1 MKEASPNQL
10 RFILFVAILIW
21 LKTYIVYKLSFH
33 FKIEN
38 TMQEFILFLSPLSS
52 VLFLVGISLFLEG
65 KKRTRFILF
74 VSISLS
80 LLLSSNI
87 LFYTFFDD
95 FITLPVLFQTNNFGD
110 LGASIQQLIDYKIL
124 IAFADVI
131 ILLFVIWK
139 VPSFIYTGPVSR
151 PKKNMYFITCICIF
165 LVNLTLAEIQR
176 PQLLTRSFDR
186 EMLVKNLGLYTYH
199 LYDAILQSKTSV
211 QRALADGNKLT
222 EVENYISAKYPE
234 VENDSFFGIA
244 KGKNIIMVSMESTQS
259 FLLNQKINGQEIT
272 PFLNKFA
279 KQSYSF
285 PNFYH
290 QTGQG
295 KTSDAEFLIENSLYP
310 LDRGAV
316 FFTHPNNE
324 YVALPELL
332 KPNGYYSAVF
342 HANNKSFWNRDV
354 IYPAFGYD
362 RYFHNGDY
370 ETTPETSTQW
380 GLKDKE
386 FFKQSIPYLTSLQQP
401 FYTKLITLTNHYPF
415 DLPEEEQ
422 MLPPYDSNDQTLN
435 RYFQTVR
442 YMDEALE
449 QFIQD
454 LKDAGL
460 YDNSVIIL
468 YGDHY
473 GISENHNKAMAA
485 YLDKESIT
493 PFDHIQLQRVPLFVH
508 IPEKKGKVIPTVS
521 GEIDVKPTIL
531 HLLGISSNKD
541 FHFGQQL
548 FAKKREEFIIL
559 RDDSFITKD
568 LIYTKGVC
576 YDKKTGEETEMGS
589 CTPYIHQSKAE
600 LEYSDNI
607 IYSDLLRFFPGNKY
621 KTGELKTD
629 Y

>member
-1 MKEASPNQL
+1 
-10 RFILFVAILIW
+10 
-21 LKTYIVYKLSFH
+21 
-33 FKIEN
+33 
-38 TMQEFILFLSPLSS
+38 MQEFILFISPLSS
-52 VLFLVGISLFLEG
+52 ILFLLGISLFFHE
-65 KKRTRFILF
+65 KNRIRFILF
-74 VSISLS
+74 ISILFS
-80 LLLSSNI
+80 LLLSSNV

-110 LGASIQQLIDYKIL
+110 LGSSIGQLMDYKVFL
-124 IAFADVI
+124 SFADVI
-131 ILLFVIWK
+131 LLLIIIWK
-139 VPSFIYTGPVSR
+139 FPQVMYTGTVQR
-151 PKKNMYFITCICIF
+151 RTKNMYFLACIILF
-165 LVNLTLAEIQR
+165 LVNLSLAEIQR

-199 LYDAILQSKTSV
+199 FYDTILQSKTSV
-211 QRALADGNKLT
+211 QRALADENKLT
-222 EVENYISAKYPE
+222 EVANYIRAKYPDS
-234 VENDSFFGIA
+234 ENDPFFGIA

-259 FLLNQKINGQEIT
+259 FLLNQKINDEEIT

-279 KQSYSF
+279 NESFSF

-362 RYFHNGDY
+362 RYFHTTDFY
-370 ETTPETSTQW
+370 TTPETSTRW

-386 FFKQSIPYLTSLQQP
+386 FFQQSIPYLKSLQQP

-415 DLPEEEQ
+415 DLPLEDTS
-422 MLPPYDSNDQTLN
+422 LPPYDSRDQTLN
-435 RYFQTVR
+435 RYFQTAR

-449 QFIQD
+449 TFIQD
-454 LKDAGL
+454 LKKEGL

-473 GISENHNKAMAA
+473 GISENHNKAMAQ
-485 YLDKESIT
+485 YLGKESIT
-493 PFDHIQLQRVPLFVH
+493 PFDHVQLQKVPLFIH
-508 IPEKKGKVIPTVS
+508 IPGKKGKVMPTVS
-521 GEIDVKPTIL
+521 GEIDIKPTIL
-531 HLLGISSNKD
+531 HLLGMNNEVD
-541 FHFGQQL
+541 FHFGQQV

-568 LIYTKGVC
+568 LVYTKGVC
-576 YDKKTGEETEMGS
+576 YNKETGDEIDVSS
-589 CTPYIHQSKAE
+589 CSPYIQQAKTE
-600 LEYSDNI
+600 LAYSDSI
-607 IYSDLLRFFPGNKY
+607 IYSDLLRFFSSNKY
-621 KTGELKTD
+621 KTGEIKTE